1 MHHTEKEKTSPG
13 PLDFPAWPSR
23 FEPKLSHPFLGSALD
38 LGFPCGSAGKESIC
52 NVGDLGSIP
61 ALQRSPGE
69 GKGYPL
75 QYSGLE
81 NFMDCTVHGV
91 AKNRTR
97 LSDFHFH
104 YHYHKKHR
112 LEVQADLILNPITY
126 RHFYYQPPSFPSTLY
141 PPQAYETLV
150 YLFCQH

>member
-1 MHHTEKEKTSPG
+1 
-13 PLDFPAWPSR
+13 
-23 FEPKLSHPFLGSALD
+23 
-38 LGFPCGSAGKESIC
+38 
-52 NVGDLGSIP
+52 
-61 ALQRSPGE
+61 
-69 GKGYPL
+69 
-75 QYSGLE
+75 
-81 NFMDCTVHGV
+81 MDCTVHGV
-91 AKNRTR
+91 AKNWMQ

-126 RHFYYQPPSFPSTLY
+126 RHFYYQPPSFPSALY